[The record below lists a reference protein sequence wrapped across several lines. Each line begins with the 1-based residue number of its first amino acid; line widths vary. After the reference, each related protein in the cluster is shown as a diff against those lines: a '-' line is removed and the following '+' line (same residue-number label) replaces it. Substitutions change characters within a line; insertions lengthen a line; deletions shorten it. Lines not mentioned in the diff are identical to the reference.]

1 MTSLLGRTISGRYVL
16 DSLIGSGGMGEI
28 YLAHDKK
35 LERLIAVKVLLSSI
49 SRRSDSEA
57 RFRREAKIGA
67 QLSHPNIV
75 RIYDFGSEEGI
86 LYLVMELLDGQ
97 DLGDYLL
104 ENPPLSVG
112 QTLELAEQISSA
124 MHCAHQMQLVHR
136 DLKPENIF
144 LLSTVP
150 LVSKVVDFGMALAL
164 EGPDDI
170 QQMTQEGLVSGT
182 PKYMAPEQLRGSKP
196 QPASDV
202 YGLACVLFSAITGKT
217 PYTGES
223 LGQIAAHHLFAN
235 APQIP
240 DSRIDVPPVVRE
252 LLQRCFSK
260 DPLRRP
266 TMVQIRDRVQAVRRS
281 YESPHGSPLQSAGN
295 FDPDSRPAKR
305 KGVNRVN
312 VCFVGEFEDSLCIA
326 VAAAGMEI
334 VAESELSAGD
344 VLISLGQGLQS
355 LPSYAERRLI
365 VIVDTVPG
373 DMERISQLVRA
384 GVQEVVP
391 RPTKP
396 DELVRKI
403 RRSIRA
409 LRHRQYPVP

>member
-1 MTSLLGRTISGRYVL
+1 MSILLGRTIAGRYVL

-28 YLAHDKK
+28 YLAHDET
-35 LERLIAVKVLLSSI
+35 LERKVAVKVLLSGI
-49 SRRSDSEA
+49 SQRSDSEA

-75 RIYDFGSEEGI
+75 RIYDFGSEQGV
-86 LYLVMELLDGQ
+86 LYLVMELLEGQ

-112 QTLELAEQISSA
+112 QTLELAQQISSA

-144 LLSTVP
+144 LLSTAP

-164 EGPDDI
+164 EGPPDI

-202 YGLACVLFSAITGKT
+202 YGLACVMFSALTGQT
-217 PYTGES
+217 PYTCES

-252 LLQRCFSK
+252 LLQRCFAK

-266 TMVQIRDRVQAVRRS
+266 TMAQIRDRVQAVRKS
-281 YESPHGSPLQSAGN
+281 YESPHGSPHPIEK
-295 FDPDSRPAKR
+295 FDPDSLPAKR
-305 KGVNRVN
+305 NGVSRVK

-334 VAESELSAGD
+334 VGESELSAGD
-344 VLISLGQGLQS
+344 VLISLGQGIKS
-355 LPSYAERRLI
+355 LPRYAERRLI

-373 DMERISQLVRA
+373 DMERISQLLRA

-403 RRSIRA
+403 RRSIRS
-409 LRHRQYPVP
+409 LRHGQ